1 MKGSLIMSITTDL
14 QQQIKQTEAKI
25 NELREKLRKQ
35 TNIERVQAI
44 ASVKE
49 LIKTHQLSEPDLGFT
64 ARKST
69 AHMKRTRIY
78 KGVAIAPK
86 YADSSTGKTWS
97 GRGKA
102 PAWLVTYLS
111 AGHSKQDY
119 LI

>member
-1 MKGSLIMSITTDL
+1 MPTTTDL
-14 QQQIKQTEAKI
+14 QQQINQAEAKV
-25 NELREKLRKQ
+25 NELREKLTQQK
-35 TNIERVQAI
+35 NIERVQAI

-49 LIKTHQLSEPDLGFT
+49 LIKTYQLSVTDLGLG
-64 ARKST
+64 AKKSAT
-69 AHMKRTRIY
+69 RMKRARID

-86 YADSSTGKTWS
+86 YADPATGKTWS

-119 LI
+119 LIIIK